1 MSSAARSIET
11 SCGARLAR
19 ATGILAGRLARLLS
33 RLSDQPNETM
43 EQGSSFLWSSFEAV
57 ANGESLEACG
67 NSLLDPHREP
77 AEPIDRLVDR
87 FHFTRLDIELLLL
100 ATMADVHEGYS
111 AVLRSLH
118 PRGESRPTA
127 GLAAQLLFPGNRGR
141 ERCRQALEQSA
152 AFLSG
157 AVLLT
162 RDAALFDR
170 SLVPAEDLWAGL
182 HGIDLWPADLTPI
195 PSAGVTDGLE
205 RWLSSPPA
213 RRAIDS
219 LRSRAT
225 CTVTVTGDDSVGVF
239 HRAVALVNKAGL
251 RPAPLAVPA
260 TPDRKWCRLLGV
272 HCVLRDAVPV
282 LKLSPADGP
291 AAAEDAGA
299 IAFPGG
305 LVVAGTASPGFFAR
319 NRPLISVPMEPLAF
333 LDRRVMWSALVPS
346 LADSADHLAARY
358 PLEPHRVAETARDLS
373 LLQDVERRPLR
384 LADVGQ
390 SLRSRAHRSLNAGV
404 KLIRPQASWE
414 DLVLPPDLKAQLLE
428 AVDRLNL
435 QSCVLDDWGFLAHR
449 SGSRGVRLLFAGPP
463 GTGKTLSAEVVAHA
477 LDSDL
482 LVVDVSR
489 VVSKWV
495 GETEKNLS
503 AVFDIAEDSQSV
515 LLFDEADALFSK
527 RTEVSDAH
535 ARYANLETAY
545 LLQRLERFEGL
556 AILATNLRQNIDA
569 AFVRRLEFVI
579 EYTEPDRDQRSQ
591 LWKRHVPAGAPI
603 ASDVNYNE
611 LAALYPVVGGVIRN
625 AAVAAAFRAA
635 AEGMPLGRDHFI
647 HAIRREYEKAGKAF
661 PGRPAGIR
669 T

>member
-1 MSSAARSIET
+1 
-11 SCGARLAR
+11 
-19 ATGILAGRLARLLS
+19 
-33 RLSDQPNETM
+33 
-43 EQGSSFLWSSFEAV
+43 
-57 ANGESLEACG
+57 
-67 NSLLDPHREP
+67 
-77 AEPIDRLVDR
+77 
-87 FHFTRLDIELLLL
+87 
-100 ATMADVHEGYS
+100 
-111 AVLRSLH
+111 
-118 PRGESRPTA
+118 
-127 GLAAQLLFPGNRGR
+127 
-141 ERCRQALEQSA
+141 
-152 AFLSG
+152 
-157 AVLLT
+157 
-162 RDAALFDR
+162 
-170 SLVPAEDLWAGL
+170 
-182 HGIDLWPADLTPI
+182 
-195 PSAGVTDGLE
+195 
-205 RWLSSPPA
+205 
-213 RRAIDS
+213 
-219 LRSRAT
+219 
-225 CTVTVTGDDSVGVF
+225 
-239 HRAVALVNKAGL
+239 
-251 RPAPLAVPA
+251 
-260 TPDRKWCRLLGV
+260 
-272 HCVLRDAVPV
+272 
-282 LKLSPADGP
+282 
-291 AAAEDAGA
+291 
-299 IAFPGG
+299 
-305 LVVAGTASPGFFAR
+305 
-319 NRPLISVPMEPLAF
+319 MEPLSF
-333 LDRRVMWSALVPS
+333 PDRRVMWSALVPS

-358 PLEPHRVAETARDLS
+358 PLEPHRVAETARDLI
-373 LLQDVERRPLR
+373 LLQDLERRRPCF
-384 LADVGQ
+384 ADVAQ

-404 KLIRPQASWE
+404 KLIRPRASWE

-428 AVDRLNL
+428 AVDRLTL

-449 SGSRGVRLLFAGPP
+449 TGSRGVRLLFAGPP

-579 EYTEPDRDQRSQ
+579 EYTEPDRDQRAQ
-591 LWKRHVPAGAPI
+591 LWKRHIPTGAPV

-661 PGRPAGIR
+661 PGRPAGMR